1 MGIGEFANVFPS
13 ESEYIAL
20 AAAVAAAASAV
31 VAMVTLV
38 VTVWRD
44 IIRDRPKL
52 IAEAHFSPSANTDGG
67 LLLNLSAVNSGRR
80 PISVIGWIVLSRKK
94 RYMVPSSGFF
104 LKEAETWSHNT
115 EAGDEFG
122 PKDVIDIF
130 CSDTT
135 GKEWHVPKRNL
146 KKLETNLLLF
156 TNFICQAHP
165 IKR

>member
-1 MGIGEFANVFPS
+1 M
-13 ESEYIAL
+13 L
-20 AAAVAAAASAV
+20 A
-31 VAMVTLV
+31 LV

-52 IAEAHFSPSANTDGG
+52 IADAHFSPSIGGG
-67 LLLNLSAVNSGRR
+67 LLLSLSAVNTGRR
-80 PISVIGWIVLSRKK
+80 PISVIGWIVRSRNS

-104 LKEAETWSHNT
+104 LKEAETWSYNT
-115 EAGDEFG
+115 EAGDELS

-130 CSDTT
+130 CHDTT

-156 TNFICQAHP
+156 TNFLHQTHP